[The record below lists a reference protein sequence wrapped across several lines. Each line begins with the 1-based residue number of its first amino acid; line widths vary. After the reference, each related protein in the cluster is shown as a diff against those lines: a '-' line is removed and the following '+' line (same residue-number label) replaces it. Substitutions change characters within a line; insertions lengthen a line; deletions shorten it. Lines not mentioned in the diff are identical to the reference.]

1 MIKQRGQRLKTL
13 LVGLLLCL
21 STSLFAEPL
30 INMVSV
36 QDGLAF
42 DSNENISDDYIRLT
56 LLDPSYQAA
65 ASIQQSIEN
74 WLGPDM
80 VILDAID
87 TLKVQAPRDSTKRV
101 KFISALLS
109 LEIEN

>member
-1 MIKQRGQRLKTL
+1 MNKIIIG
-13 LVGLLLCL
+13 LVFCL
-21 STSLFAEPL
+21 SSAVFSEPL
-30 INMVSV
+30 INLVSV
-36 QDGLAF
+36 EDGLAF

-56 LLDPSYQAA
+56 LLNPSYQAA

-80 VILDAID
+80 VIVDAID

-101 KFISALLS
+101 KFISALLA